1 MKNPYKTQT
10 SKILKIE
17 EEGSESKLFTLK
29 APKGF
34 KFKGGQ
40 FVEISLPGFGEAP
53 FSICSDPN
61 KKSNFEIC
69 VKKIGLLT
77 GKLHQ
82 MKKGES
88 VGIRGS
94 YGAPFPI
101 KLIEKRDLLLVAGG
115 LGIEPLR
122 PIILEIL
129 NARNK
134 YQKVQL
140 LYGACEEGDVLF
152 AKDYEKWRN
161 GLDFFLTLDKP
172 KDISKNIPVKWKC
185 ETGLVTSLFDKVKI
199 YKNAVAFLCGPP
211 AMYKFVVKKLKE
223 LDFKDE
229 DIHLSLERR
238 MHCGVGVCYHC
249 AVGSFSVCKDGPV
262 FSWAQIKDVKGAI

>member
-1 MKNPYKTQT
+1 MKNPYKIQT

-17 EEGSESKLFTLK
+17 KEGSESKLFTLK
-29 APKGF
+29 APKDF

-40 FVEISLPGFGEAP
+40 FVEVSLPGFGEAP
-53 FSICSDPN
+53 FSICSDPSQKN
-61 KKSNFEIC
+61 NFEIC
-69 VKKIGLLT
+69 ARKTGVLT
-77 GKLHQ
+77 SELHK

-88 VGIRGS
+88 IGIRGP

-101 KLIEKRDLLLVAGG
+101 KLVEKRDLLLVAGG

-129 NARNK
+129 SNRKK

-140 LYGACEEGDVLF
+140 LYGACEEDDLLF
-152 AKDYEKWRN
+152 SGEYEKWRS
-161 GLDFFLTLDKP
+161 GLEFFLTLDKP
-172 KDISKNIPVKWKC
+172 KDIFGNLPKKWKC
-185 ETGLVTSLFDKVKI
+185 QVGVVTNLFDRAKI
-199 YKNAVAFLCGPP
+199 YRNAVAFLCGPP
-211 AMYKFVVKKLKE
+211 VMYKFVIKKLKE

-229 DIHLSLERR
+229 DIYLSLERK
-238 MHCGVGVCYHC
+238 MHCGVGVCNHC

-262 FSWAQIKDVKGAI
+262 FSWERIKDVRGAI